1 MTALVDRE
9 KLMSSIAT
17 AHEDGARKGAA
28 CAAIDLH
35 PRTLER
41 WERQPVG
48 DKRSAIVKE
57 PANKLTAAERS
68 EVLLLCCSDEF
79 KDMSPN
85 EIVPKMAETGRF
97 IASEASFYRILKA
110 ECMVKKSSSRKTSRR
125 KKPKTLTASGP
136 CQVWSWDITYL
147 RSPVKGLH
155 YYLYLVQDVWS
166 RAIVGWA
173 VHEAESAEHAAELM
187 EKISATMET
196 AGVDLHADNGGP
208 MKGATM
214 LATLQRLGV
223 MPSFSRPGVSN
234 DNPFSE
240 SLFKTLKYR
249 AGYPDYFASI
259 EHAQEWVT
267 SFVDWYNNVHL
278 HSGIKFV
285 TPMQRH
291 RGEDVAIL
299 ERRTLT
305 YQKAREKN
313 PIRWGGGIRN
323 WTRQGEVLLNPAASE
338 AFKMDVAC

>member
-1 MTALVDRE
+1 MTSLPDRE
-9 KLMSSIAT
+9 KLMTSVAISVQN
-17 AHEDGARKGAA
+17 GARKSAA
-28 CAAIDLH
+28 CAAVDLQL
-35 PRTLER
+35 RTIER
-41 WERQPVG
+41 WEAHTIG
-48 DKRSAIVKE
+48 DKRAIIVKE
-57 PANKLTAAERS
+57 PANKLTSAERS
-68 EVLLLCCSDEF
+68 EILQICCSDEF
-79 KDMSPN
+79 KDMTPN

-97 IASEASFYRILKA
+97 IASEASIYRIFKA
-110 ECMVKKSSSRKTSRR
+110 EGMVKKSSSRKTSRR
-125 KKPKTLTASGP
+125 KKPRELTASGP

-155 YYLYLVQDVWS
+155 YYLYLIEDVWS

-173 VHEAESAEHAAELM
+173 VHETESAEHAAELM
-187 EKISATMET
+187 KKISATMDIT
-196 AGVDLHADNGGP
+196 GVNLHADNGGP

-249 AGYPDYFASI
+249 AGYPEFFASL

-267 SFVDWYNNVHL
+267 GFVDWYNNVHL

-299 ERRTLT
+299 EHRTLT
-305 YQKAREKN
+305 YQKARAKN
-313 PIRWGGGIRN
+313 PSRWGGGIRN
-323 WTRQGEVLLNPAASE
+323 WTRQAEVVLNPAVRGDL
-338 AFKMDVAC
+338 KMDVAC

>member
-1 MTALVDRE
+1 MVERE
-9 KLMSSIAT
+9 KLMTSVLLSVR
-17 AHEDGARKGAA
+17 DGARKSVA
-28 CAAIDLH
+28 CAAVDLQL
-35 PRTLER
+35 RTLER
-41 WERQPVG
+41 WERQQIG
-48 DKRSAIVKE
+48 DKRSVIVKE
-57 PANKLTAAERS
+57 PANKLTAEERS
-68 EVLLLCCSDEF
+68 EILRLCCSDEF
-79 KDMSPN
+79 RNMTPN

-97 IASEASFYRILKA
+97 IASEASIYRILKA
-110 ECMVKKSSSRKTSRR
+110 EGMVKRSADHRTSRR
-125 KKPKTLTASGP
+125 KKPTALIASGP
-136 CQVWSWDITYL
+136 CEVLSWDITYL
-147 RSPVKGLH
+147 RSPVKGL
-155 YYLYLVQDVWS
+155 YYFLYLFMDVWS

-173 VHEAESAEHAAELM
+173 VHETESAELSGELIKNICTEM
-187 EKISATMET
+187 
-196 AGVDLHADNGGP
+196 GVKNIKLHSDNGGP

-214 LATLQRLGV
+214 LATLQQLGV

-249 AGYPDYFASI
+249 AGYPEFFASM

-267 SFVDWYNNVHL
+267 GFVEWYNNVHL

-299 ERRTLT
+299 EMRKIT

-323 WTRQGEVLLNPAASE
+323 WTRQEEVILNPAAGE
-338 AFKMDVAC
+338 ALKVDVAC

>member
-1 MTALVDRE
+1 MTSTAARE
-9 KLMSSIAT
+9 KLITSVAESL
-17 AHEDGARKGAA
+17 EGGARKGAA
-28 CAAIDLH
+28 CAAIDLQL
-35 PRTLER
+35 RTLER
-41 WERQPVG
+41 WEVQTFG
-48 DKRSAIVKE
+48 DMRSIIAKE
-57 PANKLTAAERS
+57 PANKLTSTERS
-68 EVLLLCCSDEF
+68 EILQICCSDEF
-79 KDMSPN
+79 KDMTPN

-110 ECMVKKSSSRKTSRR
+110 EGMVKRFADRKTARR
-125 KKPKTLTASGP
+125 KKPTALAASGP
-136 CQVWSWDITYL
+136 CEVWSWDITYL
-147 RSPVKGLH
+147 RSPVKGLF
-155 YYLYLVQDVWS
+155 YYLYLFQDIWS

-173 VHEAESAEHAAELM
+173 VHEVESAELSAELM
-187 EKISATMET
+187 EKLCTEMGIRNIK
-196 AGVDLHADNGGP
+196 LHADNGGP

-249 AGYPDYFASI
+249 AGYPESFASI
-259 EHAQEWVT
+259 KHAQEWVVG
-267 SFVDWYNNVHL
+267 FVEWYNNVHL

-299 ERRTLT
+299 ERRKLT

-313 PIRWGGGIRN
+313 PIRWGGSIRN
-323 WTRQGEVLLNPAASE
+323 WTRQVEVVLNPAANE
-338 AFKMDVAC
+338 ALKMDVAC